1 MPKPTLLLD
10 KNYLQG
16 SPASVI
22 RELATTHTL
31 LMPDVLFYELIS
43 SSEPGRSRCFA
54 KLPPGENPIVL
65 LKNLGS
71 LLKKEM
77 RTHEACGL
85 PSKNV
90 EEIRFQFHADMSR
103 LGYELPEESV
113 RELEEQAATLELE
126 VAQYLV
132 RAETV
137 KRLFPKLEE
146 AFGDERDSLR
156 EAAETVIADFALM
169 RNFYASM
176 ASHSQPGPFTPP
188 PAELVGPEWACVCL
202 MQVHLLFGIEL
213 LYRFGTHNFPK
224 APKGRAYER
233 FEHDVLD
240 ANYLILGV
248 LEGSLATHEK
258 KLRRWFRLLRPDG
271 RLHPDDGLSLK
282 QSV

>member
-16 SPASVI
+16 SPASLI

-54 KLPPGENPIVL
+54 KFPPGENPVVL
-65 LKNLGS
+65 LKHLGA

-77 RTHEACGL
+77 DTHKACGL

-90 EEIRFQFHADMSR
+90 EDIRFQFHSGMSK
-103 LGYELPEESV
+103 LNYELPDEAAL
-113 RELEEQAATLELE
+113 ELKNQTATLELE
-126 VAQYLV
+126 VAQYLR
-132 RAETV
+132 RAASIKILFSELAKATGV
-137 KRLFPKLEE
+137 KR
-146 AFGDERDSLR
+146 DTLR
-156 EAAETVIADFALM
+156 EDVEAAIADFSLM
-169 RNFYASM
+169 RTFYASM
-176 ASHSQPGPFTPP
+176 ASHPQPASFTPP
-188 PAELVGPEWACVCL
+188 SVELVSPKWACVRL

-213 LYRFGTHNFPK
+213 LYRFGTLNFPP
-224 APKGRAYER
+224 APTGRAYER

-240 ANYLILGV
+240 ANYLIMGV

-258 KLRRWFRLLRPDG
+258 KLRRWFRLLCLDG
-271 RLHPDDGLSLK
+271 RLYPDDGVRSNLSA
-282 QSV
+282 